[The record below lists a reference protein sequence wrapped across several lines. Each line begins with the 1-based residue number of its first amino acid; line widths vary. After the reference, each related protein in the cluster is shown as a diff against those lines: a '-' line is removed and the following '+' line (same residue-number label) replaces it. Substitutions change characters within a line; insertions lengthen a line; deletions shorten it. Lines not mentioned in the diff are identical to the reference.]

1 MSSVGAECG
10 VCLRPFSVHQGQ
22 PCPSEQAIAALASC
36 DATHQVHELC
46 EADGECGTSRTLNN
60 CGSHDVYERCLVPG
74 LRQPP
79 WSPPRPPAQPP
90 NPAFPPSPPR
100 PPFTPLQPCEPGVCV
115 AGIECGMCLRRLG
128 SNADDQPCPDEGKV
142 AALPMCLPGMR
153 LSAECEGDGECGT
166 DRTLNNCLWHDIY
179 VREACIPPPA
189 PLSAPQ
195 PSPPG
200 PNGGVI
206 AVVVLVLLSLA
217 LAASCW
223 VRREVRRRSASG
235 RGKPFGAMLADPFSA
250 GGKVS
255 SHSTFQVQVA
265 SPLSGMPLGMP
276 AEVRRVGGEDGL

>member
-1 MSSVGAECG
+1 MASVGAECG

-142 AALPMCLPGMR
+142 AALPMCLTGMR

-179 VREACIPPPA
+179 VREACIPPA
-189 PLSAPQ
+189 PLTLTLAPSQ
-195 PSPPG
+195 PG

-206 AVVVLVLLSLA
+206 AVVVLGLLALALA
-217 LAASCW
+217 LAAYCW
-223 VRREVRRRSASG
+223 VRRRSASG
-235 RGKPFGAMLADPFSA
+235 RRKSFNAMLGAPLSA
-250 GGKVS
+250 GVTVNTE
-255 SHSTFQVQVA
+255 STFQVHVA
-265 SPLSGMPLGMP
+265 SPLSGMPRGMP

>member
-235 RGKPFGAMLADPFSA
+235 RGKPFGAMLN
-250 GGKVS
+250 

-276 AEVRRVGGEDGL
+276 AEVRRAGGEDGL

>member
-1 MSSVGAECG
+1 MASVGAECG

-22 PCPSEQAIAALASC
+22 TCPSEQAIAALASC

-128 SNADDQPCPDEGKV
+128 SNADDQRCPDEGKV

-153 LSAECEGDGECGT
+153 LSAECECGT

-223 VRREVRRRSASG
+223 VRRRSASG
-235 RGKPFGAMLADPFSA
+235 RGKPFGAMLADPLSA

-265 SPLSGMPLGMP
+265 SPLSGMP

>member
-166 DRTLNNCLWHDIY
+166 DRTLNKCLWHDIY

-235 RGKPFGAMLADPFSA
+235 RGKPFGAMLAGPLSA

-265 SPLSGMPLGMP
+265 SPLSGMP
-276 AEVRRVGGEDGL
+276 AEVRPVGGEDGL